1 MTKSAEEILREE
13 WDLLKKSGLLSQ
25 IGCSAGPKKTKG
37 IYDMFLWNALIR
49 APKNSPYSGYMFKFE
64 IKFPSDYPNSAP
76 IVTCK
81 TKIYH
86 MNIHKNGDVCV
97 SSIKEGNKWKTARDI
112 STVLLSI
119 FIIFSKPNPNSPYR
133 REIADLYQS
142 NYEEYEK
149 KVKEDCANNAIK
161 IPENEY

>member
-37 IYDMFLWNALIR
+37 IYNMFLWNALIR

-64 IKFPSDYPNSAP
+64 IIFPSDYPNSAP
-76 IVTCK
+76 KVTCK

-86 MNIHKNGDVCV
+86 MNISENGDVCV
-97 SSIKEGNKWKTARDI
+97 SSIKDGNKWKTARDI

-119 FIIFSKPNPNSPYR
+119 FIIFSKPNPQSPYR
-133 REIADLYQS
+133 SDIAEQYQ
-142 NYEEYEK
+142 NKYEDYEK
-149 KVKEDCANNAIK
+149 AVKDHCAKNAIK
-161 IPENEY
+161 IPEN